1 MGPYMFAY
9 FLGSFGQNTVNLFIQ
24 GGSINGFFKALKE
37 GPTTGIV
44 NKGIKGSNFNINVMN
59 KV

>member
-1 MGPYMFAY
+1 MFAY